1 MEKPTQFACAE
12 ELSPLRISRPPPAY
26 ERKKRRKTYRVSA
39 MPSSC
44 AFPRAARPATTVYG
58 PDDPSETVI
67 YRVVEDRC
75 RARSP
80 RGVIDKSAKPVF
92 GDAILL
98 DLARRGIRSIEF
110 IGVRYA
116 IAAGPFGDGTE
127 GGAGSDFAL
136 FTWSGGAVHVPERVE
151 GVAFSKLRPEAL
163 FAIPGTDEVAVLSDD
178 GEEKIEGF
186 ACKDKELPGEKKSFR
201 GITLMLPMVLAAT
214 PTSASGSY
222 YTVSKQ
228 HRTRRRPITN
238 ARVFSQND
246 EYTKT
251 AWLPAFFYSRK
262 RKDIYANHGQ
272 LG

>member
-26 ERKKRRKTYRVSA
+26 ERKEGRKTYRVSA

-44 AFPRAARPATTVYG
+44 AFPKAARPATTVYG
-58 PDDPSETVI
+58 PRRPERNGDLPRGRRPVQGPQ
-67 YRVVEDRC
+67 
-75 RARSP
+75 P

-163 FAIPGTDEVAVLSDD
+163 F
-178 GEEKIEGF
+178 
-186 ACKDKELPGEKKSFR
+186 
-201 GITLMLPMVLAAT
+201 
-214 PTSASGSY
+214 
-222 YTVSKQ
+222 
-228 HRTRRRPITN
+228 
-238 ARVFSQND
+238 
-246 EYTKT
+246 
-251 AWLPAFFYSRK
+251 FYSRK

>member
-1 MEKPTQFACAE
+1 MPFCLILVGVVSEVSNSSAFVMRLQRGRSAM
-12 ELSPLRISRPPPAY
+12 
-26 ERKKRRKTYRVSA
+26 ERKAVLALILRSSHGRAAVRSTYRS
-39 MPSSC
+39 
-44 AFPRAARPATTVYG
+44 
-58 PDDPSETVI
+58 
-67 YRVVEDRC
+67 
-75 RARSP
+75 
-80 RGVIDKSAKPVF
+80 
-92 GDAILL
+92 
-98 DLARRGIRSIEF
+98 
-110 IGVRYA
+110 
-116 IAAGPFGDGTE
+116 
-127 GGAGSDFAL
+127 GSN
-136 FTWSGGAVHVPERVE
+136 
-151 GVAFSKLRPEAL
+151 VAFGKLRPEVL

-214 PTSASGSY
+214 PTSSSGSY